1 MASLKKKA
9 SDVKLNS
16 TEDIVRFMLESDEE
30 ISDCSSSDFDDVI
43 DGTDISTEEDSDDDM
58 EKSIA
63 ENNQSIVTQPV
74 SFVVPI
80 KKRQRMTTKKTKVM
94 DNLCWTKCKPVSSMC
109 RQIFHS
115 EPGVHESVT
124 SDDPLEI
131 FELLF
136 TNELIDMIVK
146 MTNKYA
152 DQSNIGK
159 LHSKTSRLSKWV
171 DTTPSD
177 IRMYL
182 AVLKYRGLLHKPRN
196 DWYYSKNLLIT
207 TPGFRRLMS
216 QNKLLLIEK
225 YLHFVDNQELEE
237 NYNRSAKIQPVLVSL
252 IEHFKLLL
260 NLSRD
265 ISIDESLPLRK
276 GRLSWKQYIRIKRA
290 RFGQK
295 SFVLCDAA
303 TGYIWN
309 VIIYTGAD
317 TLGIDNC
324 DEDYHASEI
333 ILSLLDGLLDL
344 GHCIYIDNWYTSI
357 EICKILKQRSTDLI
371 GTIRR
376 DRKGLPLSVTKVKL
390 KRGERVVEYENTL
403 GISLLNWKDKRDVFM
418 MSTCIPDTEKI
429 VVRRGIQA
437 KIPTVIHEYNQLMV
451 GVDRSD
457 QMMTSYPTE
466 RKRVKKWYK
475 KAFSHL
481 VNMASFNAHIIHKS
495 RYFCAKCDVALC
507 VAPCLEKYHTVL
519 KY

>member
-43 DGTDISTEEDSDDDM
+43 DGTDISTEEDSDDD
-58 EKSIA
+58 I
-63 ENNQSIVTQPV
+63 
-74 SFVVPI
+74 
-80 KKRQRMTTKKTKVM
+80 QRMTTRKIKVM
-94 DNLCWTKCKPVSSMC
+94 DNLCWTKCKPVSGMC

-124 SDDPLEI
+124 SDDPLET

-159 LHSKTSRLSKWV
+159 LHSKTLRLSKWV
-171 DTTPSD
+171 DTTPSN

-182 AVLKYRGLLHKPRN
+182 AVLIYRGLLHKPRN

-237 NYNRSAKIQPVLVSL
+237 SYNRSAKIQPVLVSL
-252 IEHFKLLL
+252 IERFKLLL
-260 NLSRD
+260 NHSRD
-265 ISIDESLPLRK
+265 ISIDESLLLWK
-276 GRLSWKQYIRIKRA
+276 GRLSWKQYSRTKRA

-317 TLGIDNC
+317 TLGIDNR
-324 DEDYHASEI
+324 DEDYHASKI
-333 ILSLLDGLLDL
+333 ILSLLDG
-344 GHCIYIDNWYTSI
+344 
-357 EICKILKQRSTDLI
+357 
-371 GTIRR
+371 R
-376 DRKGLPLSVTKVKL
+376 DRKGLPLSVTKVEL

-403 GISLLNWKDKRDVFM
+403 GISLLHWKDKRDVFM
-418 MSTCIPDTEKI
+418 MSACIPDTEKI

-437 KIPTVIHEYNQLMV
+437 KIPTVIHEYNQLM
-451 GVDRSD
+451 GGEDRSD
-457 QMMTSYPTE
+457 Q
-466 RKRVKKWYK
+466 
-475 KAFSHL
+475 
-481 VNMASFNAHIIHKS
+481 
-495 RYFCAKCDVALC
+495 
-507 VAPCLEKYHTVL
+507 
-519 KY
+519 

>member
-80 KKRQRMTTKKTKVM
+80 KKRKRMTTKKTKVM
-94 DNLCWTKCKPVSSMC
+94 DNLCWTKCKPVPGMC

-182 AVLKYRGLLHKPRN
+182 AVLIYRGLLHKPRN

-237 NYNRSAKIQPVLVSL
+237 NYNRSAKIQPVLV
-252 IEHFKLLL
+252 
-260 NLSRD
+260 
-265 ISIDESLPLRK
+265 
-276 GRLSWKQYIRIKRA
+276 
-290 RFGQK
+290 
-295 SFVLCDAA
+295 V
-303 TGYIWN
+303 
-309 VIIYTGAD
+309 
-317 TLGIDNC
+317 
-324 DEDYHASEI
+324 
-333 ILSLLDGLLDL
+333 
-344 GHCIYIDNWYTSI
+344 
-357 EICKILKQRSTDLI
+357 
-371 GTIRR
+371 
-376 DRKGLPLSVTKVKL
+376 
-390 KRGERVVEYENTL
+390 
-403 GISLLNWKDKRDVFM
+403 
-418 MSTCIPDTEKI
+418 
-429 VVRRGIQA
+429 
-437 KIPTVIHEYNQLMV
+437 
-451 GVDRSD
+451 
-457 QMMTSYPTE
+457 
-466 RKRVKKWYK
+466 
-475 KAFSHL
+475 
-481 VNMASFNAHIIHKS
+481 
-495 RYFCAKCDVALC
+495 
-507 VAPCLEKYHTVL
+507 
-519 KY
+519 